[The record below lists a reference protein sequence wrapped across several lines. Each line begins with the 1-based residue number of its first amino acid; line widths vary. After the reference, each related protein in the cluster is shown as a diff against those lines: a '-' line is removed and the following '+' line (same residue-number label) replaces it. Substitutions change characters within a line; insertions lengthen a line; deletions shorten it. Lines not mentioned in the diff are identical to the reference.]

1 MQNGVIYGIDIAK
14 GSSRAQEAPRYAVAV
29 LEKGEVVHHTMLRRH
44 KILRMIQRDR
54 PVYIAVDNIYELAA
68 DKRDLIRFLEKLPQN
83 TKLVQVTGGIHQR
96 PLTRLAR
103 EHNFTF
109 NQFNPNEEAE
119 ACAVLASLGVGCEVS
134 LFEDLTKIKVSRAR
148 SLGRGG
154 WSQNRYRRKVHGA
167 VRQKSREIEDIL
179 RKFSRET
186 GFEYTSKITEG
197 FGGYVRAEYT
207 VRARRDRVPVKP
219 SSTADVQ
226 VTVKSVERD
235 KIKYLPLK
243 KKGRKYTIVG
253 IDPGTTV
260 GMAILSFEGEL
271 LFLQSIRGISH
282 DEVVKL
288 IADYG
293 KPAVVATDVFPTPAA
308 VEKIRRSFNA
318 VIGTPGGE
326 IRAEEKIALARPFG
340 YSNDHERD
348 ALAAALT
355 TYKYY
360 KNVFSRVEKKTPA
373 HLDID
378 KVKFHVIHGAS
389 IEDAIEKITPSP
401 VVRKESKPEPESE
414 EETALNDLVRK
425 LRDEVN
431 QKNSQIK
438 QLKDYVAELKYE
450 SNQKERTIENL
461 EMRIRKIRSESYQK
475 VRKDKEIVIRDR
487 EIERLKR
494 DIKKVR
500 KSLKRQRKRAKRIK
514 QIHKKEIRGEGLS
527 VKIIAS
533 FAKEAIQHTKDT
545 YGIRE
550 GDLVYLEDPSGGGPV
565 TASILADS
573 GVRAVLISEE
583 MPHAALEYFYDSDIP
598 VLRGLNLQRVDDLA
612 TIDPEALDKAIFEW
626 EEKARERRKE
636 KDHEQF
642 QSILDEYRSERRR
655 GLV

>member
-1 MQNGVIYGIDIAK
+1 
-14 GSSRAQEAPRYAVAV
+14 
-29 LEKGEVVHHTMLRRH
+29 
-44 KILRMIQRDR
+44 
-54 PVYIAVDNIYELAA
+54 
-68 DKRDLIRFLEKLPQN
+68 
-83 TKLVQVTGGIHQR
+83 
-96 PLTRLAR
+96 
-103 EHNFTF
+103 
-109 NQFNPNEEAE
+109 
-119 ACAVLASLGVGCEVS
+119 
-134 LFEDLTKIKVSRAR
+134 
-148 SLGRGG
+148 
-154 WSQNRYRRKVHGA
+154 
-167 VRQKSREIEDIL
+167 
-179 RKFSRET
+179 
-186 GFEYTSKITEG
+186 
-197 FGGYVRAEYT
+197 
-207 VRARRDRVPVKP
+207 
-219 SSTADVQ
+219 
-226 VTVKSVERD
+226 
-235 KIKYLPLK
+235 
-243 KKGRKYTIVG
+243 
-253 IDPGTTV
+253 
-260 GMAILSFEGEL
+260 
-271 LFLQSIRGISH
+271 
-282 DEVVKL
+282 
-288 IADYG
+288 
-293 KPAVVATDVFPTPAA
+293 
-308 VEKIRRSFNA
+308 
-318 VIGTPGGE
+318 
-326 IRAEEKIALARPFG
+326 
-340 YSNDHERD
+340 
-348 ALAAALT
+348 
-355 TYKYY
+355 
-360 KNVFSRVEKKTPA
+360 VEKKTPA

-598 VLRGLNLQRVDDLA
+598 VIRGLKLQRVDDLA